1 MIGQLNNCSE
11 LIKFIIE
18 ELNDY
23 KYDVVKF
30 QGEAIEVTKTTL
42 DYIDIGVI
50 KGRCLITL
58 SKSAEGA
65 FDLHCIHGIIHFNKQ
80 YPCVVVPDYIKNELL
95 DTLASYTIME
105 HTDEAISSVMSYGYT
120 RKEAI
125 NILDGKNANGS
136 KFIDFPF

>member
-1 MIGQLNNCSE
+1 MIGQLNNCNE

-50 KGRCLITL
+50 KGGCLITL

-65 FDLHCIHGIIHFNKQ
+65 FDLHCIHGIVHFNKQ
-80 YPCVVVPDYIKNELL
+80 YPCVVVPDYVKNELL
-95 DTLASYTIME
+95 DALASYTIME
-105 HTDEAISSVMSYGYT
+105 HTDEAISSVMRHGYT

-125 NILDGKNANGS
+125 NILNGKNADGS

>member
-1 MIGQLNNCSE
+1 MIDMESLLNLAFLLGKQHFNLKYVCKDMIGQLNNCSE

-23 KYDVVKF
+23 KYNVVKF
-30 QGEAIEVTKTTL
+30 QGEAIEVTTTTL

-65 FDLHCIHGIIHFNKQ
+65 FDLHCIHGIVHFNKQ
-80 YPCVVVPDYIKNELL
+80 YPCVVVPNYVKEELL
-95 DTLASYTIME
+95 DALASYK
-105 HTDEAISSVMSYGYT
+105 A
-120 RKEAI
+120 
-125 NILDGKNANGS
+125 
-136 KFIDFPF
+136 

>member
-23 KYDVVKF
+23 KYDVVEF
-30 QGEAIEVTKTTL
+30 QGEVIEVTTTTL

-58 SKSAEGA
+58 SESAEGA

-80 YPCVVVPDYIKNELL
+80 YPCVVIPDYVKDELL

-105 HTDEAISSVMSYGYT
+105 HTDSYHL
-120 RKEAI
+120 
-125 NILDGKNANGS
+125 NLL
-136 KFIDFPF
+136 

>member
-1 MIGQLNNCSE
+1 MIGQLNNCNE

-30 QGEAIEVTKTTL
+30 QGKDIEVTKTTL
-42 DYIDIGVI
+42 DYTDIGLI

-58 SKSAEGA
+58 SKSAEGT

-80 YPCVVVPDYIKNELL
+80 YPCVVVPNYVKNELL
-95 DTLASYTIME
+95 DALASYK
-105 HTDEAISSVMSYGYT
+105 V
-120 RKEAI
+120 
-125 NILDGKNANGS
+125 
-136 KFIDFPF
+136 